1 MTWIDFRKVYNMVPY
16 SWVIKSLK
24 LVGAGKNIINLL
36 KENMKNWK
44 TNLICSNTD
53 LVAVK

>member
-16 SWVIKSLK
+16 SWVIKSFK